1 MQFIT
6 EFKIGLWN
14 GWIPLCLYG
23 LIFGILMKMFP
34 KEVVK
39 MLYGHDRF
47 GLSKTQRILFIVGKS
62 LSFLCLVII
71 IFTPLKI
78 EANISI
84 IGTILY
90 VLGLG
95 GVIFALFNFKNT
107 QIGQPVTKGIYK
119 ISRNPQE
126 FMIFILFLGIC
137 MTIGS
142 WLALLIL
149 VLSKVFA
156 HFGILSQE
164 RACLEK
170 YGDSYKEYMKK
181 TPRYFLFF

>member
-47 GLSKTQRILFIVGKS
+47 GLSKTQR
-62 LSFLCLVII
+62 
-71 IFTPLKI
+71 
-78 EANISI
+78 
-84 IGTILY
+84 
-90 VLGLG
+90 
-95 GVIFALFNFKNT
+95 
-107 QIGQPVTKGIYK
+107 GQPVTKGIYK